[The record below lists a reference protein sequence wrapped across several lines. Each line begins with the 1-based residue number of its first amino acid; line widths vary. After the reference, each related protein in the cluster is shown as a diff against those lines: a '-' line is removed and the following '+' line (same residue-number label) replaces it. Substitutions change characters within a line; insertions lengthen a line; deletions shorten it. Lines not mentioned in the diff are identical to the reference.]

1 VSSWRNGLAFCA
13 IIHSFYPD
21 LIPFNSLSPANIKE
35 NCKLA
40 FEAAERLGVGR
51 LIEPSDMVI
60 RRLPDKLLVITYL
73 HQLRSA
79 MGKEETRALYEQS
92 RAESTLASTGVKK
105 SFSESNI
112 RLFSRSGSN
121 DAEPGLETIQETPG
135 AGDIRPEKITEYR
148 KRAQTLVKLAR

>member
-1 VSSWRNGLAFCA
+1 
-13 IIHSFYPD
+13 
-21 LIPFNSLSPANIKE
+21 
-35 NCKLA
+35 
-40 FEAAERLGVGR
+40 
-51 LIEPSDMVI
+51 MVI

-79 MGKEETRALYEQS
+79 MGKEGTRALYEQS
-92 RAESTLASTGVKK
+92 RAEATLASTGVKK

-135 AGDIRPEKITEYR
+135 VGDIRPHKITEYR
-148 KRAQTLVKLAR
+148 QRAQTLVKLAR